1 MSTCQDHHHCQH
13 QALTKAEEICAERG
27 LRLTPQRRQVLT
39 LIWQSHR
46 PMKAYDLLEQMQQDD
61 PSAKPPTV
69 YRALDFLME
78 QGLIHR
84 LDSLNAFTGCGHP
97 DGHHRDCYFMICQ
110 DCGTASEYCAPALSQ
125 AIHQAAQDNDFSP
138 QQTVLEIA
146 GTCGDCRA
154 D

>member
-13 QALTKAEEICAERG
+13 QALTMAEEICAERG

-69 YRALDFLME
+69 SSLRFLD
-78 QGLIHR
+78 
-84 LDSLNAFTGCGHP
+84 
-97 DGHHRDCYFMICQ
+97 
-110 DCGTASEYCAPALSQ
+110 GT
-125 AIHQAAQDNDFSP
+125 
-138 QQTVLEIA
+138 
-146 GTCGDCRA
+146 RA
-154 D
+154 DPPLG

>member
-13 QALTKAEEICAERG
+13 QALTIAEEICAERG

-46 PMKAYDLLEQMQQDD
+46 PMKAYDLLEQMQQDAS
-61 PSAKPPTV
+61 SAKPPTV

-125 AIHQAAQDNDFSP
+125 AIQQAAQDNDFSP